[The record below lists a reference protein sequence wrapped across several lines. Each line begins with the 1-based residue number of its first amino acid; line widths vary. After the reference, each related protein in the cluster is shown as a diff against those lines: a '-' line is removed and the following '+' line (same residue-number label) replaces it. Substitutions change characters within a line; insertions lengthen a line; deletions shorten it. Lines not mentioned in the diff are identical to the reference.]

1 MNDFISLISSPAF
14 SLIGT
19 TVSWVELFGFITGAL
34 CVWAVAKQKLWN
46 WPVGILNNI
55 AFIVL
60 FLGVGLYADAFL
72 QVIFAVIAV
81 YGWYNWSRGSKN
93 TEVKNDLPIREL
105 AAQEG
110 IWGFTLVVL
119 GTVLVG
125 AALSFATNSTVPIP
139 DAFVLAASLAATYG
153 QAKKIIA
160 HWWVWIAVD
169 VVSIPLYFSKGLALT
184 AILYMGFLALCIYG
198 LIDWKKSMHHQETD
212 SRTELATV

>member
-1 MNDFISLISSPAF
+1 MDFISLISSPAF

-34 CVWAVAKQKLWN
+34 CVWAVAKQKTWN

-72 QVIFAVIAV
+72 QVVFAVVAIF
-81 YGWYNWSRGSKN
+81 GWYNWRRGAKD
-93 TEVKNDLPIREL
+93 TAVKNDLPIRNANGQEIIIGLSAILL
-105 AAQEG
+105 A
-110 IWGFTLVVL
+110 
-119 GTVLVG
+119 TVGVG
-125 AALSFATNSTVPIP
+125 ALLSVATNSSVPIP
-139 DAFVLAASLAATYG
+139 DAFILGASLVATYG
-153 QAKKIIA
+153 QAKKIIQQ
-160 HWWVWIAVD
+160 WWVWIAVD

-198 LIDWKKSMHHQETD
+198 LIDWKKSMKTQEFQP
-212 SRTELATV
+212 ELVTV

>member
-1 MNDFISLISSPAF
+1 MNDFITLISSPAF

-34 CVWAVAKQKLWN
+34 CVWAVARQKLWN

-72 QVIFAVIAV
+72 QVVFAIIAV
-81 YGWYNWSRGSKN
+81 YGWYNWKRGSED
-93 TEVKNDLPIREL
+93 TALKNDLPIRDPYASEVVW
-105 AAQEG
+105 G
-110 IWGFTLVVL
+110 ITATVL
-119 GTVLVG
+119 GTVLIG
-125 AALSFATNSTVPIP
+125 ALLSFVTNSTVPIP
-139 DAFVLAASLAATYG
+139 DAFILAGSLVATYG

-169 VVSIPLYFSKGLALT
+169 VVSIPVYFGKGLALT
-184 AILYMGFLALCIYG
+184 AILYMGFMALCIYG
-198 LIDWKKSMHHQETD
+198 LIDWKKSMNKQEIEE
-212 SRTELATV
+212 ELVTA

>member
-19 TVSWVELFGFITGAL
+19 TVSWVELFGFVTGAL
-34 CVWAVAKQKLWN
+34 CVWAVARQKTWN
-46 WPVGILNNI
+46 WPVGILNNF

-72 QVIFAVIAV
+72 QVIFAIIAV
-81 YGWYNWSRGSKN
+81 YGWYNWRRGSKN
-93 TEVKNDLPIREL
+93 TLVKDDLPIRYPSNTEM
-105 AAQEG
+105 
-110 IWGFTLVVL
+110 IYGFTAAVL
-119 GTVLVG
+119 GTALVG
-125 AALSFATNSTVPIP
+125 FFLSVATNSTVPVP
-139 DAFVLAASLAATYG
+139 DAFVLAASLVATYG

-160 HWWVWIAVD
+160 HWWVWIVVD

-198 LIDWKKSMHHQETD
+198 LIDWKKSMKAQDREED
-212 SRTELATV
+212 LVAA